1 MAMND
6 YDRIETVIRR
16 LDAHHSHQPSLEEMA
31 QWVGLSPHHFHRLF
45 VRWAGVTPKS
55 FLQCLTLSDARQR
68 LLAGD
73 SVLHAA
79 IDSGLSGPSRLH
91 DLCVNLEA
99 ASPGEIKSGGAG
111 WTIEAGFADSPLGQ
125 CLVAEGPRGV
135 CHFSFA
141 SSSSR
146 PDAED
151 TLRRHWPRAQYRWN
165 DQLAAAVVAAA
176 FAAGRDDQ
184 STAGSLKC
192 IVRGTKFQV
201 SVWRALVQIPH
212 GHVVSYSA
220 VAKAIGKASAS
231 RAVGTAVGSNPIGVL
246 IPCHRVIRETAVIG
260 NYRWG
265 TLRKRA
271 LLAREAAIEGPL
283 MSTADGTTLC
293 R

>member
-1 MAMND
+1 MND

-16 LDAHHSHQPSLEEMA
+16 LDADHACQPSLEEMA
-31 QWVGLSPHHFHRLF
+31 LWVGLSPHHFHRMF
-45 VRWAGVTPKS
+45 VRWAGVTPKT
-55 FLQCLTLSDARQR
+55 FLQCLTLSDARRR

-73 SVLHAA
+73 SVLQAA

-99 ASPGEIKSGGAG
+99 ATPGEIKSGGAG
-111 WTIEAGFADSPLGQ
+111 WTIQMGFARSPFGR
-125 CLVAEGPRGV
+125 CLVAESPRGV

-141 SSSSR
+141 ASSSR
-146 PDAED
+146 LGAED
-151 TLRRHWPRAQYRWN
+151 SLRQLWPRAQFQWN
-165 DQLAAAVVAAA
+165 DQLAAGVTDTA
-176 FAAGRDDQ
+176 FAAGQQHRSSQ
-184 STAGSLKC
+184 VPLKC
-192 IVRGTKFQV
+192 LVRGTEFQL

-212 GHVVSYSA
+212 GHLISYSA
-220 VAKAIGKASAS
+220 VAKAIGNAKAS

-271 LLAREAAIEGPL
+271 LLAREAAIEGPVP
-283 MSTADGTTLC
+283 STAHDTACC
-293 R
+293 RQ